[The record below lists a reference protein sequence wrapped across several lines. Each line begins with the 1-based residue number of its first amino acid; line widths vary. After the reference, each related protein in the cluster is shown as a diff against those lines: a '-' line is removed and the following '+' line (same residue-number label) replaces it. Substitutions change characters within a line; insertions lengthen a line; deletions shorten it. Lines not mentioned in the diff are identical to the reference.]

1 MSLIFRTLAALV
13 SIVLGP
19 SNRAQPVRILIALV
33 AALVIGV
40 GTAATA
46 PERALV
52 AADWIAPI
60 GTIWLHA
67 LQMTIIPL
75 VVSLLITGISATAEK
90 ARAGRLAGR
99 AFITFIA
106 LLWVSSALGGALTV
120 FYLDL
125 FPLASSSAQALQGA
139 LAEKTPEIGTIPPFV
154 DFIIAMVPS
163 NPVTS
168 AANDAFLPL
177 ILFTTVFAFALIRL
191 PKDQRETLT
200 RFFEAL
206 GNTMLVVINW
216 VLWLGPIGVA
226 ALAYMVGARAGTAA
240 FGALLHYVAILC
252 GVGLVMWLLA
262 APFGI
267 IAGRVAPMRYIRAV
281 APSQA
286 VAFSTQS
293 SLASLP
299 AMLKATETLGV
310 PAAHS
315 GVALPIA
322 VAIFRWTGPAM
333 NFAVA
338 IYVAHLLGIELG
350 PSQLAAGWVVAAI
363 TTMGA
368 VGLPGTIS
376 FVSSIAPIATA
387 MGVPLPMLG
396 LLVAVETIPDLFR
409 TLGNVAMDV
418 SATRVVSLRTGGGAE
433 LDDET
438 DRLLRN
444 EG

>member
-1 MSLIFRTLAALV
+1 MSLIFRTFAALV
-13 SIVLGP
+13 RIVLGP

-40 GTAATA
+40 GAAATV
-46 PERALV
+46 PENALI
-52 AADWIAPI
+52 AADWIAPV

-99 AFITFIA
+99 AFVTFIA

-177 ILFTTVFAFALIRL
+177 ILFTTVFAFALTRL
-191 PKDQRETLT
+191 PRDQRETLT

-226 ALAYMVGARAGTAA
+226 A
-240 FGALLHYVAILC
+240 
-252 GVGLVMWLLA
+252 
-262 APFGI
+262 P
-267 IAGRVAPMRYIRAV
+267 
-281 APSQA
+281 
-286 VAFSTQS
+286 
-293 SLASLP
+293 
-299 AMLKATETLGV
+299 
-310 PAAHS
+310 
-315 GVALPIA
+315 
-322 VAIFRWTGPAM
+322 
-333 NFAVA
+333 
-338 IYVAHLLGIELG
+338 
-350 PSQLAAGWVVAAI
+350 
-363 TTMGA
+363 
-368 VGLPGTIS
+368 TI
-376 FVSSIAPIATA
+376 
-387 MGVPLPMLG
+387 
-396 LLVAVETIPDLFR
+396 
-409 TLGNVAMDV
+409 
-418 SATRVVSLRTGGGAE
+418 
-433 LDDET
+433 
-438 DRLLRN
+438 
-444 EG
+444 